1 MKFENN
7 PSLYDWLELLSRFKV
22 ASLDQLQDIFPLKSV
37 DLKYFEEKRILVR
50 QDMPTLSGEMKTVLG
65 LGRKGAEK
73 VAEETGR
80 EVADIPHFSQVRFKR
95 SMFTI
100 EHELGITQV
109 GLSLNMLSQ
118 KGFLNLIHWE
128 TSPQRIGTSVRVI
141 THKGLD
147 CIPLVADAFIGL
159 RVNDQTH
166 WLLLELDRA
175 TIDLK
180 RMKRKFVGYQTWWK
194 EKGPKHRFG
203 LKNLRVLYLV
213 PNVKRLNAL
222 KILWKEVSEHGGK
235 GFIWFA
241 LHDVADTKHPDRW
254 LGKHFHRV
262 DFPDT
267 LSLFN

>member
-1 MKFENN
+1 MQN
-7 PSLYDWLELLSRFKV
+7 V
-22 ASLDQLQDIFPLKSV
+22 FPLKSV
-37 DLKYFEEKRILVR
+37 DLELFEENRMLVR
-50 QDMPTLSGEMKTVLG
+50 QDTPTLSGEMKTVLG

-73 VAEETGR
+73 VAQETGR
-80 EVADIPHFSQVRFKR
+80 EVADIPHFSKARFKR

-109 GLSLNMLSQ
+109 GLALNMLSQ
-118 KGFLNLIHWE
+118 KTALKLVHWE

-141 THKGLD
+141 TRKGLD

-166 WLLLELDRA
+166 WFLLELDRA

-222 KILWKEVSEHGGK
+222 KTLWKEVSEHGGK
-235 GFIWFA
+235 GFIWFGT
-241 LHDVADTKHPDRW
+241 HDVADTKHPDKW
-254 LGKHFHRV
+254 LGKYFHCV

-267 LSLFN
+267 LSLFS